1 MRKRVVKYVTVAS
14 LKSKDGSE
22 LTELPVVAADV
33 KKIKN
38 MKKLLDKCREF

>member
-1 MRKRVVKYVTVAS
+1 MVEYVTVAS
-14 LKSKDGSE
+14 RKSKDGSE